1 MFELIAAQV
10 NRRGIL
16 IVLAWLAF
24 AVFLYQAAPTWR
36 TVSRDD
42 DVRFFPDGYPTVI
55 GQDLLERGF
64 PRDVSSSSF
73 VIVGERPDGPLTA
86 DDLAYLDRLAD
97 RFAGLREAE
106 PTLGIKGVTD
116 RRTPIV
122 GPRLIASAR
131 NGPGQAALVNVAL
144 SSTYVSKQA
153 RETVDRFEQ
162 VLAKVP
168 APPAGMTLATTG
180 SAAVGHDMNTASN
193 RSIEATTW
201 TTIVLVVAIL
211 LVVYR
216 SPLLAMIPLA
226 TIALS
231 VFIALKLIAS
241 MTYVPWLNFQVINV
255 TQVFVVVVLF
265 GAGTDYC
272 LFLIARYREELARGR
287 NRDDALREAI
297 TQVGGALVASAGTVI
312 IGLGMLYF
320 STFAKIQYTGPAIAL
335 SLAIALVASLTLAP
349 VLLHWLRNAVF
360 WPFKAPHHEAGR
372 DPEAEGLEQAPALGL
387 WTWVAD
393 QVVKYPGQ
401 ILAVCLL
408 ALAPLAIVGIGTRPN
423 YSQTADLR
431 PTEPSILG
439 TRVVQKYFAAGE
451 LGPSTILVAH
461 PERDFRS
468 EEGVRAIE
476 AFAKEVALV
485 PNVAEVRAVS
495 RPLGRPLGA
504 QAAAAAAAPPPADEG
519 FLQRLNRLR
528 LDAQRTAAMAALRA
542 GADPRYVSTAPVHA
556 EDRNRIARVE
566 VIFRSDPFTAES
578 MRTLERVHQVALE
591 QTRPGKSLAGATAV
605 GLGGSTAMVNDLA
618 SVTTKDERQM
628 YVLVTLGVYAI
639 LVVLLRR
646 PGISLYLIFTVIL
659 GYLASLGLTELVF
672 RSLHTGPE
680 PWGGLDWKVGFFLF
694 VILVAVGE
702 DYNIFLM
709 ARVLEEERRHG
720 PIEGTR
726 RAVAH
731 TGGIISSCGLI
742 MAGTFGSMLT
752 GTLTSLQE
760 LGFALGVGVLL
771 DTFIVRPVLVP
782 AFVILW
788 HRVRPEARLESAGGL
803 GHHDAHREGTRNGD
817 VSHAADAE
825 PSPTSAG

>member
-1 MFELIAAQV
+1 MFELLAAQV
-10 NRRGIL
+10 NRRGIV

-86 DDLAYLDRLAD
+86 EDLAYLDRLAD
-97 RFAGLREAE
+97 QFAGLREAE

-116 RRTPIV
+116 RRTPII
-122 GPRLIASAR
+122 GSRLIASAR
-131 NGPGQAALVNVAL
+131 KGVGQAALVNVAL

-153 RETVDRFEQ
+153 RETVDRFEK
-162 VLAKVP
+162 VLAAAPK
-168 APPAGMTLATTG
+168 PPAGMTLATTG

-401 ILAVCLL
+401 ILGVCLL
-408 ALAPLAIVGIGTRPN
+408 ALAPLAVVGLGTRPN

-431 PTEPSILG
+431 PTEPSIVG

-461 PERDFRS
+461 PELDFRS
-468 EEGVRAIE
+468 EAGVRAIE
-476 AFAKEVALV
+476 AFARELALV

-504 QAAAAAAAPPPADEG
+504 NAPGPAPESEG

-528 LDAQRTAAMAALRA
+528 VEAQRTAALAALRA
-542 GADPRYVSTAPVHA
+542 GADPRYVSTAPVHP

-566 VIFRSDPFTAES
+566 VIFRSDPFTHES
-578 MRTLERVHQVALE
+578 MTTLERVHQLALE

-618 SVTTKDERQM
+618 VVTTKDERQM

-672 RSLHTGPE
+672 QALHTGPE
-680 PWGGLDWKVGFFLF
+680 PWGGLDWKVSFFLF

-788 HRVRPEARLESAGGL
+788 HRIRPEARLEPEGGL
-803 GHHDAHREGTRNGD
+803 GRHQAQHGTAARNGD
-817 VSHAADAE
+817 AAHPHPADAE